1 LGSSLL
7 NRIIAQDWTISDIFG
22 CDKNIPEKSFY
33 NMGLV
38 MLLNAQDK
46 IINVDSTDIA
56 IKNSK
61 NVVSSYKRLYANTKI
76 NQVLIHELI

>member
-1 LGSSLL
+1 
-7 NRIIAQDWTISDIFG
+7 
-22 CDKNIPEKSFY
+22 
-33 NMGLV
+33 MGLV
-38 MLLNAQDK
+38 MLLNERDK
-46 IINVDSTDIA
+46 IINIDSIDII